1 MLSVLIYIRK
11 IFGGLVMFN
20 RDFPHCC
27 TATVVCDFPTDKGF
41 RVGDERNIKAFVREE
56 IKYRKQDGDAI
67 LVATLTTQQ
76 EKAKKILIDSGWNCV
91 GPFKKGRH
99 KERDLYLLHYVLNQP
114 NEVKTQPRD
123 AKGRFIKA
131 NPFK

>member
-1 MLSVLIYIRK
+1 
-11 IFGGLVMFN
+11 MFT

-27 TATVVCDFPTDKGF
+27 TATVVCDFPTDYEAKKVAGF
-41 RVGDERNIKAFVREE
+41 SNKIKEYIERE

-67 LVATLTTQQ
+67 LVATLTTKQ
-76 EKAKKILIDSGWNCV
+76 EKAKELLIKLGWNCV
-91 GPFKKGRH
+91 GPFKKKRH

-114 NEVKTQPRD
+114 DEIKIQPRD